1 VSEKVGVRHLQR
13 TGIVYVRQSSQHQ
26 VQHYRESQ
34 RLQYSME
41 QRLRSLGWREVEVID
56 EDLGCSGA
64 SAAQRS
70 GFRRM
75 VAEVG
80 LGKVGAVAA
89 REVSR
94 FARNNRDW
102 HQLVEM
108 CSLVDTLLIDHEAIY
123 DARRSNDRLLL
134 GLKGSLS
141 EYELDLL
148 RQRSLE
154 ARWQKA
160 RRGELVQVRPVGF
173 MNTEDGRLEMDPDR
187 RVQHALRLVFEK
199 FFELGSARQVLMWFI
214 EEGLQL
220 PTRRYGAKG
229 WGVHW
234 KRPAYRMVIRLLTD
248 PVYAGAY
255 VFGRT
260 VEHKEVQDGE
270 MKKKRVRRAIDE
282 IPVLIREHHEG
293 YVSWTEFERI
303 QQMLASNARGFDAT
317 RPGAAKKGP
326 ALLAGLLRCRRC
338 GRKLSVHYTGR
349 ERSVPRYMCI
359 RGRLDTGDAK
369 CISFGGL
376 AVDDAVSR
384 EVLAVVRPGAL
395 EAARL
400 AASETRSKQDEV
412 VESLGLELEAARYEA
427 QRAWKQ
433 FDAVDPD
440 NRLVADELERRWNAA
455 LERER
460 DIEAKVERE
469 RAHSEQHAP
478 PSVEQFHS
486 LARDLQDVWTDPQTD
501 VRLKKRIIRA
511 LIEEVVVDIDDEH
524 HELVLVIHWKGGVH
538 SELRL
543 ARRRRGQSNA
553 HTTPDVVDAIR
564 ILARI
569 CTDEA
574 IAAYLNRNGI
584 LTGRGNRWTKE
595 RVASSRSK
603 RKIPRFTPERRDQDG
618 WMNLTEA
625 AKHIGVSQITM
636 RRAVERGEVEADH
649 PLADGPWIFKRD
661 HLDDPE
667 IRGLFAHLVA
677 AEVPGK
683 PASKQL
689 PLTISGT

>member
-1 VSEKVGVRHLQR
+1 MSEKVGDRHLQR
-13 TGIVYVRQSSQHQ
+13 KGIVYVRQSSQHQ
-26 VQHYRESQ
+26 VQHYRESR
-34 RLQYSME
+34 RLQYAME
-41 QRLRSLGWREVEVID
+41 QRLHSLGWQDVEVID

-64 SAAQRS
+64 STAERS

-187 RVQHALRLVFEK
+187 RVQRALRLVFEK

-220 PTRRYGAKG
+220 PTRRYGTKG
-229 WGVHW
+229 WEVHW

-260 VEHKEVQDGE
+260 VQHKQVKDGVV
-270 MKKKRVRRAIDE
+270 KTKCVRRRMDE

-293 YVSWTEFERI
+293 YVSWPEFERI
-303 QQMLASNARGFDAT
+303 QQMLASNVRGFDAT

-338 GRKLSVHYTGR
+338 GRKLAVQYTGR
-349 ERSVPRYMCI
+349 EHSVPRYKCI
-359 RGRLDTGDAK
+359 RGQLDTGDAK
-369 CISFGGL
+369 CITFGGMT
-376 AVDDAVSR
+376 VDDAVSS
-384 EVLAVVRPGAL
+384 EVLAVVQPGAL
-395 EAARL
+395 QAARL
-400 AASETRSKQDEV
+400 AASEARSKQDEV

-427 QRAWKQ
+427 RRAWKQ

-469 RAHSEQHAP
+469 RAHSEQREP
-478 PSVEQFHS
+478 PSLEQFHE
-486 LARDLQDVWTDPQTD
+486 LARELRDVWTAPQTD
-501 VRLKKRIIRA
+501 VRLKKRIIRT
-511 LIEEVVVDIDDEH
+511 LIEEIVVDIDNEQR
-524 HELVLVIHWKGGVH
+524 ELVLLIHWKGGIH

-543 ARRRRGQSNA
+543 AKRRRGQNNA
-553 HTTPDVVDAIR
+553 QATPDVVDAIR
-564 ILARI
+564 VLARI
-569 CTDEA
+569 CPDAA
-574 IAAYLNRNGI
+574 IAAYLNRNGA
-584 LTGRGNRWTKE
+584 LTGRGNRWTRE
-595 RVASSRSK
+595 RVTSSRST
-603 RKIPRFTPERRDQDG
+603 RQIPCYTPERRDQDG

-625 AKHIGVSQITM
+625 ARHIGVSQMTL

-649 PLADGPWIFKRD
+649 PLADGPWVFKRD
-661 HLDDPE
+661 HLDDPG

-677 AEVPGK
+677 ADVPGK
-683 PASKQL
+683 PESEQL
-689 PLTISGT
+689 SLTISST